1 MDFGWAEVV
10 AVSVGEFVDDDLV
23 EEGLDGL
30 EVGHV
35 AGCAD
40 DGGVADGMQAGDV
53 LKAGEGA
60 VRRYS
65 VQICTLV
72 RMKVV

>member
-1 MDFGWAEVV
+1 MDFGWAKVV

-35 AGCAD
+35 AGGSD
-40 DGGVADGMQAGDV
+40 DGGVADFMQTLDV
-53 LKAGEGA
+53 FEAGERA
-60 VRRYS
+60 VRS
-65 VQICTLV
+65 C
-72 RMKVV
+72 KVTRERWAVEKE